1 MPDLLAFRHVKNNT
15 DKCTRMTLKVP
26 PICSNLLYLI
36 EWKLKAP
43 HQRTKLKVTLSIK
56 IKITHQKPKLPEVQR
71 NQNFSRNRRS
81 LSGTITEGEKKIP
94 FANQPEHIHNR
105 EKERTEKRKQNYGL
119 NKLLAHSFIFLCTFI
134 AAGAPLPKC
143 MSCAHTETR
152 YRRKKTTR
160 MRCGAGRGKGGFR
173 RRRTLC
179 EVSLGYDRLVPTL
192 AGLLT
197 VAKRRPKTTKRDFH
211 SNALRQGQ
219 LFGAW
224 GSGASSGREGGQRR
238 ETIEPRLA
246 ACDWNPELTFAFLG
260 IN

>member
-1 MPDLLAFRHVKNNT
+1 M
-15 DKCTRMTLKVP
+15 
-26 PICSNLLYLI
+26 
-36 EWKLKAP
+36 
-43 HQRTKLKVTLSIK
+43 
-56 IKITHQKPKLPEVQR
+56 QR

-81 LSGTITEGEKKIP
+81 LSGTITEGEQKK
-94 FANQPEHIHNR
+94 NNTVR
-105 EKERTEKRKQNYGL
+105 KSTRTERKREHSEEEA
-119 NKLLAHSFIFLCTFI
+119 KLRVEQTLGPFIYFSVHIYSSGGPSAKMHELCTHRN
-134 AAGAPLPKC
+134 PLPQ
-143 MSCAHTETR
+143 
-152 YRRKKTTR
+152 RKKHTAGR
-160 MRCGAGRGKGGFR
+160 MRCGAGHGMGGFRRR